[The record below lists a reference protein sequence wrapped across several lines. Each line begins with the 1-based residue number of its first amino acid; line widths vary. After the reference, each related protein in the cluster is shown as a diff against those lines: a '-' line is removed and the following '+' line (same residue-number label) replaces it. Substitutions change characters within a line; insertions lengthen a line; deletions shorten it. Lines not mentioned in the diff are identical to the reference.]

1 MCNEL
6 LSNNGYMKILTNPKS
21 YTTYF
26 TNISFSVV
34 SSLMVAFGF
43 VENTQCKF
51 LLNGLKV
58 FGNACYA

>member
-1 MCNEL
+1 
-6 LSNNGYMKILTNPKS
+6 MKILTNPKY
-21 YTTYF
+21 YTTNF